1 VYNNSAASRDL
12 KIPLADTP
20 LQGAQ
25 QLQLQFG
32 SAAAGLASD
41 EVQLTLA
48 SRALA
53 VFTVR

>member
-12 KIPLADTP
+12 QIPLADTP

-25 QLQLQFG
+25 HLELLFG
-32 SAAAGLASD
+32 SAAAGLAGD

-53 VFTVR
+53 VFKVR